1 MAFQRQ
7 KGDEFDHLADI
18 NVTPLVDV
26 ILVLLI
32 IFMVTAPMLHQGVS
46 VALPKTATTN
56 LPATM
61 EDPVVLSITK
71 DGLYYI
77 NETPVARGLL
87 RDRLERF
94 LGSRRDRI
102 ILLKADRALSY
113 GTVIETF
120 DLLNRMGIENIGAV
134 TDTSGSRV
142 APRK

>member
-1 MAFQRQ
+1 LAFQRES
-7 KGDEFDHLADI
+7 GDPFDHLADI

-26 ILVLLI
+26 MLVLLI
-32 IFMVTAPMLHQGVS
+32 IFMVTAPMLHQGVA
-46 VALPKTATTN
+46 VTLPKTATTN

-87 RDRLERF
+87 RERLERF
-94 LGSRRDRI
+94 LQGRKDRF

-134 TDTSGSRV
+134 TETSS
-142 APRK
+142 AKSAARK